1 LSYFGTLRILTI
13 LIIALAATCNM
24 AWAGPPFATDDPEP
38 VEYQHWEVNYAITKS
53 WSAHE
58 ASASLP
64 NIDIN
69 YGLSSDIQLHLQPA
83 YSYERSGRDAR
94 YGFDNTEIGVK
105 YRFFNR
111 QYADSS
117 IMVGIYPIVQLP
129 TGDTRL
135 GPSRGKTQAFLP
147 IWIQR
152 NSEKW
157 TLYGGGG
164 YRINQGV
171 GSKNSIFIGA
181 TALYRVTDD
190 FQLGG
195 EVFHETP
202 DTVDG
207 ENSTGFKL
215 GGIYNMTDDYH
226 LLFSAGKTLSNDSS
240 TNQLSAYLALQVM
253 Y

>member
-1 LSYFGTLRILTI
+1 LGYFGTIRILTI
-13 LIIALAATCNM
+13 LIIALAATCNI
-24 AWAGPPFATDDPEP
+24 AWAGPPFTTDDPEP
-38 VEYQHWEVNYAITKS
+38 VEYQHWEVNYAIAKS

-69 YGLSSDIQLHLQPA
+69 YGISPDIQLHLQPEYA
-83 YSYERSGRDAR
+83 YERSGRDAH
-94 YGFDNTEIGVK
+94 YGIDNTEIGVK

-111 QYADSS
+111 QYGDSS

-135 GPSRGKTQAFLP
+135 GPSSGKTQAFLP

-164 YRINQGV
+164 YRINQSV

-181 TALYRVTDD
+181 TALYHVTDD
-190 FQLGG
+190 LQLGG

-202 DTVDG
+202 DTVG
-207 ENSTGFKL
+207 GKSSTGFNL

-226 LLFSAGKTLSNDSS
+226 LLFSAGKTFSNDSS
-240 TNQLSAYLALQVM
+240 TNQFSAYLALQVM